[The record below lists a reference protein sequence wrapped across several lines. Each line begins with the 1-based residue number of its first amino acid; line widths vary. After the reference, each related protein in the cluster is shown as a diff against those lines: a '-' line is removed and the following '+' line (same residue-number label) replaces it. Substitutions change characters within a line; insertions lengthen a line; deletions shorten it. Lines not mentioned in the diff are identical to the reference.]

1 MEKWILENKD
11 WVVPLSVALLSLVGA
26 ALGGWWAGRKRI
38 GIEVLSKNRQEWI
51 NDLRRQVSE
60 FISLA
65 MDLSDEIVNKKL
77 TTKYEIS
84 EQREIIK
91 KIYKIIFIR
100 DYLIL
105 LLNPDENDSQN
116 IIINIENTIA
126 TINKLHN
133 TNMQNYSM
141 EIATKYALKIEG
153 HITKLTKSTQL
164 VLKTE
169 WKRVKKGI

>member
-1 MEKWILENKD
+1 
-11 WVVPLSVALLSLVGA
+11 
-26 ALGGWWAGRKRI
+26 
-38 GIEVLSKNRQEWI
+38 
-51 NDLRRQVSE
+51 
-60 FISLA
+60 

-77 TTKYEIS
+77 TTKYQIS

-105 LLNPDENDSQN
+105 LLNPSEKDSQN
-116 IIINIENTIA
+116 IIINIENIIT

-133 TNMQNYSM
+133 TNKQNDPM
-141 EIATKYALKIEG
+141 EIATKYSLKTKS

>member
-60 FISLA
+60 FISEA
-65 MDLSDEIVNKKL
+65 TGLSVDIVAKKL
-77 TTKYEIS
+77 TTEYEIS
-84 EQREIIK
+84 EQLEIIR
-91 KIYKIIFIR
+91 KIQKIMIIR

-105 LLNPDENDSQN
+105 LLNPNEKDSQN
-116 IIINIENTIA
+116 IINNIKNTIILLKELHE
-126 TINKLHN
+126 TNK
-133 TNMQNYSM
+133 QNISRG
-141 EIATKYALKIEG
+141 IATKKAKEIES
-153 HITKLTKSTQL
+153 HITKLTKNTQL

>member
-26 ALGGWWAGRKRI
+26 ALGSWWAGRKRI

-60 FISLA
+60 FTSVATELA
-65 MDLSDEIVNKKL
+65 VDIVDKKM

-91 KIYKIIFIR
+91 NIHKLIIIR

-105 LLNPDENDSQN
+105 LLNPDEKDSQN
-116 IIINIENTIA
+116 ININIKDTLI
-126 TINKLHN
+126 TINVLHN
-133 TNMQNYSM
+133 TDKQKISDG
-141 EIATKYALKIEG
+141 IAIKHSEKIVS
-153 HITKLTKSTQL
+153 HITKLTKNTQL

-169 WKRVKKGI
+169 WKRVKKGV